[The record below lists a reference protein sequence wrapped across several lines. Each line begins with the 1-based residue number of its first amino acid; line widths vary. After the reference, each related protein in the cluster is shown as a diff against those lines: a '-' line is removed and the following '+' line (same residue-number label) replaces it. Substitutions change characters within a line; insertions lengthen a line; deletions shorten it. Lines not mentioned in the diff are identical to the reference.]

1 MTQRVWTIKD
11 ALDWT
16 VDYLSQK
23 GIDQPRISAEWLI
36 SSATGLSRVEVYA
49 YHERPL
55 SEGERATLRESVKR
69 RAQGMPL
76 QYVTGEMPFRHI
88 IVHVEPGVFIPRPET
103 ETLVQIGLDHLAR
116 IGESEP
122 LAADLCTGSGCVACA
137 LASEHEAVTVFA
149 TDTSRKAVEVCA
161 ANIERLG
168 VSERVCVEE
177 GDLFTP
183 FSRNLHGRFHV
194 VLANPPYIP
203 SSDLTELPAEVAEH
217 EPDLAL
223 DGGQDGLDV
232 ARRIAEEATVWLAPG
247 GLLAIE
253 LDESRVQ
260 DAVKDLEAWYED
272 TYVAK
277 DLAGRDRVAVGT
289 LP

>member
-1 MTQRVWTIKD
+1 MTQRVWTVKD

-16 VDYLSQK
+16 VDYLSKK
-23 GIDQPRISAEWLI
+23 GIDQPRISAEWLM
-36 SSATGLSRVEVYA
+36 SSATGLTRVEVYA

-55 SEGERATLRESVKR
+55 GDEERATLRESVKR
-69 RAQGMPL
+69 RAEGMPL

-88 IVHVEPGVFIPRPET
+88 VLHVEPGVFIPRPET
-103 ETLVQIGLDHLAR
+103 ETLVQIGLDHLDR
-116 IGESEP
+116 IEEKEP
-122 LAADLCTGSGCVACA
+122 LAADLCTGSGCVTCA
-137 LASEHEAVTVFA
+137 LASEHEAVRIFA
-149 TDTSRKAVEVCA
+149 TDTSRKAVEVSS
-161 ANIERLG
+161 ANVERLD
-168 VSERVCVEE
+168 VSERVTIEE

-183 FSRNLHGRFHV
+183 FPRNLHGRFHI

-203 SSDLTELPAEVAEH
+203 ASDLAELPTEVADY

-223 DGGQDGLDV
+223 NGGEGGLDV
-232 ARRIAEEATVWLAPG
+232 ARRIAEEATAWLVPG

-260 DAVKDLEAWYED
+260 DAVKELEAWYED
-272 TYVAK
+272 IYVVR
-277 DLAGRDRVAVGT
+277 DLAGRDRVAVGM